1 MWKDLMSSSFLE
13 FRQTAAEAIADPRLQ
28 GALEGATARFRNAR
42 EKALAELPDVDL
54 LRDHFKAVRSATLAR
69 LAEHLE
75 TFERNALAAGAQ
87 VHWAG
92 DAAAAQR
99 IVLEIAQKH
108 GAQLVAKSKSM
119 ATEEIHLNQ
128 ALLAGGVEPVETDLG
143 EWIIQLAGDPPYHI
157 VAPAIHKTRQQ
168 VAAMFS
174 ELTGETL
181 PADDIPRLTAVAR
194 RLLREKFLAAGMG
207 ISGGNIAVAATGSV
221 VLVTNEGN
229 GRMVTSLPKV
239 HVAIVG
245 IEKIAPTWDDA
256 AAWLALLARS
266 GTGQPLSVYTT
277 SVTGPRRPG
286 DPDGPE
292 EVHIVLLDN
301 GRSRLVGGPFEESL
315 QCIRCSACLN
325 ICPVYREAGG
335 HAYGSPYSGPIGAV
349 ISPLLFGLEEYQA
362 LPHASSLCGACLDVC
377 PARIDLPR
385 MLLELRAQEVED
397 RIVNWRERAAERTVA
412 FGMGHERLYRLG
424 TGAARLLQAPM
435 VRDGQLDLPAKLN
448 PAQDRRLPALA
459 PRSFREIW
467 KSGELEEGRT
477 AD

>member
-1 MWKDLMSSSFLE
+1 MPT
-13 FRQTAAEAIADPRLQ
+13 RRLQ

-42 EKALAELPDVDL
+42 EKVLAELPDVDL
-54 LRDHFKAVRSATLAR
+54 LRDHFKAVRSATLAG

-99 IVLEIAQKH
+99 IVLEIAQQH
-108 GAQLVAKSKSM
+108 GVQLIAKSKSM

-128 ALLAGGVEPVETDLG
+128 ALSTGGVEPVETDLG

-174 ELTGETL
+174 ELTGEDL

-207 ISGGNIAVAATGSV
+207 VSGGNVAVAETGSV

-239 HVAIVG
+239 HVAVVG

-277 SVTGPRRPG
+277 VVTGPARSG
-286 DPDGPE
+286 DPDGPQ

-301 GRSRLVGGPFEESL
+301 GRSRLAGGPFEESL

-349 ISPLLFGLEEYQA
+349 ISPLLFGLEEYQSA
-362 LPHASSLCGACLDVC
+362 AARQLVVRRVPGRVPGAHRPAAHAA
-377 PARIDLPR
+377 
-385 MLLELRAQEVED
+385 
-397 RIVNWRERAAERTVA
+397 RAAGAGGRGRDPELARTSRRTEPWLLA
-412 FGMGHERLYRLG
+412 WATSGC
-424 TGAARLLQAPM
+424 TGWAPG
-435 VRDGQLDLPAKLN
+435 RPGCCKHPWPAT
-448 PAQDRRLPALA
+448 DSSICRR
-459 PRSFREIW
+459 S
-467 KSGELEEGRT
+467 
-477 AD
+477 